1 MAIKIGA
8 NLAYN
13 GKLPNFERDRFATK
27 AAMKAFPETS
37 IDDGHLSYCA
47 EDGNTY
53 QFKSSNSV
61 DTVTGKWRVFKADVD
76 VPIMKGATATADG
89 VVGLVPAPKI
99 SDRFAWLQASG
110 VWKRLDINDV
120 PTLTNR
126 VLISG
131 NQSDSIGP
139 NPGIFKIATITIP
152 KISNITGTLEFDI
165 QSRHDNFNIMVNIN
179 YNTNFILNVI
189 VEDNSLISNK
199 TPLYYYVDKTN
210 DIDNVI
216 LYYKTIKFD
225 TVNVK
230 VRSKTGVL
238 NLSYTIDN
246 IKVDTLPEGAIQVHN
261 VNYGDKNLFYAT
273 PKDAAGDP
281 KFRAIN
287 ITDLPDLSSKYATK
301 EKAFTKDTASTEPGQ
316 VVAGPPTTQG
326 NLYLRKLIA
335 DDIPDLNSKYQRL
348 NSNGYQPNPLM
359 INAKVGADSNSN
371 YKYLTALIYGLP
383 DNIPYKSSPDWY
395 FATDGSLQ
403 DITASYYNKTYL
415 DDKFKVI
422 SASLNDLVS
431 KTYDDTEVRQ
441 LISNNTSAIGTKADK
456 SELAK
461 YQPKYEA
468 DYIATSDLSILP
480 ITTGVIDLNGNQIDL
495 PNIDLVDGYLTI
507 MNGTVVFNA
516 TTTNL
521 RVKELELSN
530 VTISYSDDV
539 NIVLGIQKLKCLN
552 VVDYSGLRIN
562 FTEGSAIEQATLINS
577 SIRAAS
583 LSVTKTLNMYNS
595 TCNINGNV
603 KLTAYNSFVGDDGL
617 SLANGSAWY
626 NTQLDISPYYTSGWV
641 DEAGKMH
648 CGMHFD
654 DTITGDSDYAPQ
666 TKAVYNALQLKADK
680 TQLASL
686 ATQTDFVDL
695 RNKVNAMPKTV
706 FITQAAYN
714 ALTTKD
720 ANTIY
725 YING

>member
-1 MAIKIGA
+1 MAIKIGS
-8 NLAYN
+8 NFTFQ
-13 GKLPNFERDRFATK
+13 GKQPNFERDRFATK

-61 DTVTGKWRVFKADVD
+61 DAVTGKWRVFKDGFSADTISTEPNQFLAGPANTKGNISLRKIDASDLPDLSMTYATKNTVNTQLANKVDIKGAVVVHPQDTNLPKVIKIVTID
-76 VPIMKGATATADG
+76 VPNIRYQTGYLGG
-89 VVGLVPAPKI
+89 VLMCREAFIKFFI
-99 SDRFAWLQASG
+99 R
-110 VWKRLDINDV
+110 INNNN
-120 PTLTNR
+120 L
-126 VLISG
+126 
-131 NQSDSIGP
+131 
-139 NPGIFKIATITIP
+139 PG
-152 KISNITGTLEFDI
+152 S
-165 QSRHDNFNIMVNIN
+165 V
-179 YNTNFILNVI
+179 NVI
-189 VEDNSLISNK
+189 SETLFPTTVIEEV
-199 TPLYYYVDKTN
+199 LYYYQDVTN
-210 DIDNVI
+210 SKVI
-216 LYYKTIKFD
+216 LYFRMSAYD
-225 TVNVK
+225 TVTCKITDKDSNMHFTW
-230 VRSKTGVL
+230 SL
-238 NLSYTIDN
+238 DMSI
-246 IKVDTLPEGAIQVHN
+246 VDALPEGAIEVHDI
-261 VNYGDKNLFYAT
+261 NYGNKNLFYAT
-273 PKDAAGDP
+273 PKGAAGDP

-316 VVAGPPTTQG
+316 FVAGPATTQG
-326 NLYLRKLIA
+326 NLHLRKIDIA
-335 DDIPDLNSKYQRL
+335 DIPDL
-348 NSNGYQPNPLM
+348 
-359 INAKVGADSNSN
+359 
-371 YKYLTALIYGLP
+371 
-383 DNIPYKSSPDWY
+383 KS
-395 FATDGSLQ
+395 
-403 DITASYYNKTYL
+403 
-415 DDKFKVI
+415 
-422 SASLNDLVS
+422 
-431 KTYDDTEVRQ
+431 
-441 LISNNTSAIGTKADK
+441 
-456 SELAK
+456 K
-461 YQPKYEA
+461 YQPKYNA
-468 DYIATSDLSILP
+468 DYIATSDISTLP

-495 PNIDLVDGYLTI
+495 PNIDSVDGYLTI
-507 MNGTVVFNA
+507 MNGTVVFNT

-539 NIVLGIQKLKCLN
+539 NIVLDIQKLECLN
-552 VVDYSGLRIN
+552 VVDTSGLRIN
-562 FTEGSAIEQATLINS
+562 FTEGSAIKQATLINS

-583 LSVTKTLNMYNS
+583 LSVTETLNMYNS

-603 KLTAYNSFVGDDGL
+603 KLTAYNSFVGEDGL

-648 CGMHFD
+648 CGMYFD
-654 DTITGDSDYAPQ
+654 GTITGDSDYAPQ